1 MRPLSSPQAP
11 LGPHSMAPSPQCG
24 WSQPCTPNSPEL
36 LSGQP
41 EPQPG
46 DLLEFDRAGYKHWGV
61 YVGED
66 EPGLLDPFWR
76 FLGFTRPKCVVHVAK
91 TPLGVEVQKEPLEV
105 VGAGARYRVRNLHN
119 GELQA
124 FPQREIMARARRQ
137 LGQPFPYDLV
147 EQNCQHFATCVRYD
161 VARSAQV
168 ERVKGIAWALLDMF
182 EALWSRE

>member
-1 MRPLSSPQAP
+1 MGVFKGAS
-11 LGPHSMAPSPQCG
+11 
-24 WSQPCTPNSPEL
+24 PNSFCP
-36 LSGQP
+36 
-41 EPQPG
+41 
-46 DLLEFDRAGYKHWGV
+46 
-61 YVGED
+61 
-66 EPGLLDPFWR
+66 WR
-76 FLGFTRPKCVVHVAK
+76 CAE

-168 ERVKGIAWALLDMF
+168 GGTDLEGTSLSEQGETPRELGALPWGLKERWEGCLGRGGESRPVLYWGGGGSPRLWAGLVAPSCPHFCSMCWGF
-182 EALWSRE
+182 

>member
-1 MRPLSSPQAP
+1 MHGGTRKPAGAGRDPPEQPPPPSTMPLE
-11 LGPHSMAPSPQCG
+11 G
-24 WSQPCTPNSPEL
+24 
-36 LSGQP
+36 P

-76 FLGFTRPKCVVHVAK
+76 FLGFTRPKCVIHVAK

-105 VGAGARYRVRNLHN
+105 VGAGARYRVRNLHD

-124 FPQREIMARARRQ
+124 FPQREIVARARRQ